1 MSKAASIVDFL
12 QAGIRAENLRQKAIA
27 NNIANLKTPG
37 YRRTDVKFAQLLDK
51 ALDSPGAVELSEI
64 EAQIYR
70 PKTTPVKP
78 DGNDVN
84 METEVGEM
92 VKNTLRYKAYI
103 RLLKRK
109 YDQLGLAINTK

>member
-12 QAGIRAENLRQKAIA
+12 QAGITAENLRQKAIA
-27 NNIANLKTPG
+27 NNIANLKTPR
-37 YRRTDVKFAQLLDK
+37 YRRIDVKFAELLDK

-64 EAQIYR
+64 EAQIYQPR
-70 PKTTPVKP
+70 TTPVKP

-92 VKNTLRYKAYI
+92 VKNTLRHKAYI

-109 YDQLGLAINTK
+109 YDQLELAINMK